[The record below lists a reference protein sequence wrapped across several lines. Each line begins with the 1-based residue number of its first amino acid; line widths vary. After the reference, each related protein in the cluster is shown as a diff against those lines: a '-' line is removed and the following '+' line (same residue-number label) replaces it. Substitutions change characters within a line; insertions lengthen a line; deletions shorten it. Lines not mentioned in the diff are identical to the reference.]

1 MPLLL
6 PSKAVGEVVAVGLG
20 AALPEPAP
28 LLALLVPVAL
38 GLLLLVGRASVG
50 LGEGETVAEAVGAAP
65 LPVALVQAVFVA
77 QAEAA
82 EESVPLPVAV
92 AAAVLVPPT
101 STPSG
106 LLLPE
111 LLVAG
116 DGVKLPVVEGLGVE
130 EALPCP
136 PPPRDTVMEAV
147 TLEAR
152 EGVPPPALAEPAP
165 PAPLVP
171 VPALLRVTLG
181 EAEAEAERL
190 ELRELEA
197 VTEPLPPAWLDEGVA
212 ALLPV
217 VHSTVLVVLRE
228 KL

>member
-1 MPLLL
+1 MLEP
-6 PSKAVGEVVAVGLG
+6 
-20 AALPEPAP
+20 PAP
-28 LLALLVPVAL
+28 
-38 GLLLLVGRASVG
+38 
-50 LGEGETVAEAVGAAP
+50 
-65 LPVALVQAVFVA
+65 
-77 QAEAA
+77 
-82 EESVPLPVAV
+82 
-92 AAAVLVPPT
+92 
-101 STPSG
+101 TPSG

-111 LLVAG
+111 LLAAG
-116 DGVKLPVVEGLGVE
+116 DGVKLPVAEGLGVE

-152 EGVPPPALAEPAP
+152 EGVPPPALAVPPPPAP
-165 PAPLVP
+165 PPVP

-181 EAEAEAERL
+181 EAVAEAERL

-197 VTEPLPPAWLDEGVA
+197 VTDPLPPAWLAVGVA

-217 VHSTVLVVLRE
+217 LHSTVPVALRE